1 VCGRGAVQL
10 CQYFGAPYICTVD
23 RAEEAASLVRCFGT
37 PEKAVLLRSDYR
49 TSAAIDKAGSLTVVL
64 DCSAERPC
72 SLGVHK
78 LSAVGWYIRIERDGC
93 SDVELPRAPFVFRL
107 NVRNL
112 VQESSEM
119 ILQALRALLAAHQSK
134 PFKDVNLHS
143 ETGEGHPFGET
154 QDSIHITQP
163 LIPTANTP
171 SSRLFDHQK
180 SYILVGG
187 CSELGVRIAEWMVT
201 LGARHV
207 FLTSRR
213 GAAGLSKVD
222 QMYLH
227 YLRLSGAEVEVIAAD
242 ATSEDATVAVVKRA
256 RESGNVGGVFLM
268 TVVLRDAK
276 FENLSQK
283 DFDDVRRSKVDAL
296 STLLKCLDPAEL
308 DFLLLFSTI
317 GSVFGNAGQ
326 AAYCASQL

>member
-1 VCGRGAVQL
+1 V
-10 CQYFGAPYICTVD
+10 
-23 RAEEAASLVRCFGT
+23 
-37 PEKAVLLRSDYR
+37 K
-49 TSAAIDKAGSLTVVL
+49 
-64 DCSAERPC
+64 
-72 SLGVHK
+72 
-78 LSAVGWYIRIERDGC
+78 
-93 SDVELPRAPFVFRL
+93 
-107 NVRNL
+107 NL
-112 VQESSEM
+112 VQESPEM
-119 ILQALRALLAAHQSK
+119 ILPSLRALLAAHQSK
-134 PFKDVNLHS
+134 PFKDINLHS
-143 ETGEGHPFGET
+143 ETGEGHPLAAAKDG
-154 QDSIHITQP
+154 IHIARP
-163 LIPTANTP
+163 LIPTTTI
-171 SSRLFDHQK
+171 SGRLFDHQK

-227 YLRLSGAEVEVIAAD
+227 YLRLSGAEVEVIASD
-242 ATSEDATVAVVKRA
+242 ATNEDATMAVVERA
-256 RESGNVGGVFLM
+256 RESGGVGGVFLM